1 MFFGHIS
8 KINPDLYPKAIQV
21 AFEYLKNTDFDN
33 LEAGRYSIDGDLI
46 YAQVLDLET
55 KDKANFLPEVHRKY
69 LDVQY
74 MHRGQ
79 EVMLVATD
87 LGDNQIAQDYDAERD
102 ILFYQQVEN
111 ESEILL
117 QPGRFAVFFPEDTH
131 RSCQLGGKPSKIRKV
146 VVKVAMSEI

>member
-74 MHRGQ
+74 MHRG
-79 EVMLVATD
+79 
-87 LGDNQIAQDYDAERD
+87 
-102 ILFYQQVEN
+102 
-111 ESEILL
+111 
-117 QPGRFAVFFPEDTH
+117 
-131 RSCQLGGKPSKIRKV
+131 
-146 VVKVAMSEI
+146 